1 MLLEKAQFAAFKGD
15 ALVILIWDLR
25 IEDLDIPNM
34 IRQTIY
40 PTYSL
45 LFLKK
50 GGLSNS
56 FMA

>member
-1 MLLEKAQFAAFKGD
+1 MLLEKAEFAAFKGD

-25 IEDLDIPNM
+25 IEDLDIPSM
-34 IRQTIY
+34 IRQTVY
-40 PTYSL
+40 LTYSL

-50 GGLSNS
+50 GCITNS

>member
-15 ALVILIWDLR
+15 ALVIWDLR